1 MTENNSFNW
10 SWFLPQALPIVVF
23 FSSVMSI
30 LYFLGLMQWVILKV
44 WKDYVSTTMLITI
57 SLFIAYSRSGSM
69 TKGHVFLYTQ
79 ISWIMQITMG
89 TSPTET
95 LSVAG
100 NIFVGQVLIMSLNT
114 NKSEN
119 IFSQIPLHLILT
131 AKGSLITSVI
141 NKNYSSC
148 VCLHVQPVF
157 CAADW
162 GSSADPPIFEGHD
175 QIWDPCRYDW
185 RICHNCRQ
193 CHGSIHLIWGA

>member
-1 MTENNSFNW
+1 MTENKSFNW

-44 WKDYVSTTMLITI
+44 WKDYVITTVLITVC
-57 SLFIAYSRSGSM
+57 LFIAYSRSSM

-89 TSPTET
+89 TSATET

-114 NKSEN
+114 N
-119 IFSQIPLHLILT
+119 
-131 AKGSLITSVI
+131 
-141 NKNYSSC
+141 
-148 VCLHVQPVF
+148 
-157 CAADW
+157 
-162 GSSADPPIFEGHD
+162 
-175 QIWDPCRYDW
+175 
-185 RICHNCRQ
+185 
-193 CHGSIHLIWGA
+193 

>member
-1 MTENNSFNW
+1 M
-10 SWFLPQALPIVVF
+10 I
-23 FSSVMSI
+23 SSAGLAHCRLFQQRDVDPLLFGVNAVGHFEGMERLCHNTKPSI
-30 LYFLGLMQWVILKV
+30 TVR
-44 WKDYVSTTMLITI
+44 
-57 SLFIAYSRSGSM
+57 LFIAYSHSGSM
-69 TKGHVFLYTQ
+69 TKDCVFLYAQ

-100 NIFVGQVLIMSLNT
+100 NIFVGQVLMSLNT
-114 NKSEN
+114 NLSEN

-131 AKGSLITSVI
+131 VKGSLMTRVI

-162 GSSADPPIFEGHD
+162 GSPADPPIFEGHD
-175 QIWDPCRYDW
+175 QIWDPCCYDW

-193 CHGSIHLIWGA
+193 CHGGIHLIWGEIKRSVPRIA